1 MGDRRARRARARRV
15 RRCAQFPSVSGWT
28 RATRFA
34 APTIR
39 RRVAVD
45 PERLHRLSR
54 LRAIGRRARRI
65 QRQVDVR
72 PVGVAR
78 RVVRYPTVPCAR
90 DVPQLFPVRCA
101 LAVHGPAPGEERMS
115 ASMHPQRAARGA
127 RPLETSEILA
137 DVLHGLGGTQKTLP
151 PKLFY
156 DDVGARLFERICT
169 LDEYYLTRSE
179 FSILRERAGEIADFI
194 GPRVALVEYGSGAAI
209 KVRFLLDALRHP
221 AAYVPI
227 DISREQLARV
237 AAELEADYPSLA
249 VRPICGDYTRLL
261 PLPSLPP
268 HSRRAAFFPGSTIG
282 NFHPAEAAA
291 FLTRIRRTVGTGGA
305 LVIGV
310 DRRKDA
316 AVLHAAY
323 DDPQGVTAAFNR
335 NLLRRINRELGADFD
350 LASFRHVAFFND
362 D

>member
-1 MGDRRARRARARRV
+1 
-15 RRCAQFPSVSGWT
+15 
-28 RATRFA
+28 
-34 APTIR
+34 
-39 RRVAVD
+39 
-45 PERLHRLSR
+45 
-54 LRAIGRRARRI
+54 
-65 QRQVDVR
+65 
-72 PVGVAR
+72 
-78 RVVRYPTVPCAR
+78 
-90 DVPQLFPVRCA
+90 
-101 LAVHGPAPGEERMS
+101 MS
-115 ASMHPQRAARGA
+115 ASMHPQRASHGA

-137 DVLHGLGGTQKTLP
+137 DVLHGLGGTRKTLP

-179 FSILRERAGEIADFI
+179 FSILRERSREIADFI

-209 KVRFLLDALRHP
+209 KVRFLLDALRDP

-237 AAELEADYPSLA
+237 AAELEADYPLLA

-261 PLPSLPP
+261 PLPNLPP

-335 NLLRRINRELGADFD
+335 NVLRRINRELGADFD

-362 D
+362 DASRIEMHLESTRDQSVNVAGNTFDFVAGETIWTESSYKYDEDQLATVASAAGFRVDRLWTDANDFFWVGALTAAS

>member
-1 MGDRRARRARARRV
+1 
-15 RRCAQFPSVSGWT
+15 
-28 RATRFA
+28 
-34 APTIR
+34 
-39 RRVAVD
+39 
-45 PERLHRLSR
+45 
-54 LRAIGRRARRI
+54 
-65 QRQVDVR
+65 
-72 PVGVAR
+72 
-78 RVVRYPTVPCAR
+78 
-90 DVPQLFPVRCA
+90 
-101 LAVHGPAPGEERMS
+101 MS
-115 ASMHPQRAARGA
+115 ASMHPQRASHGA
-127 RPLETSEILA
+127 RPLETSEIVA

-362 D
+362 DASRIEMHLESTRDQSVRVAGNTFDFVRGETIWTESSYKYDEDQLATVASAAGFRVDRLWTDANDLFWVGALTAAS

>member
-1 MGDRRARRARARRV
+1 
-15 RRCAQFPSVSGWT
+15 
-28 RATRFA
+28 
-34 APTIR
+34 
-39 RRVAVD
+39 
-45 PERLHRLSR
+45 
-54 LRAIGRRARRI
+54 
-65 QRQVDVR
+65 
-72 PVGVAR
+72 
-78 RVVRYPTVPCAR
+78 
-90 DVPQLFPVRCA
+90 
-101 LAVHGPAPGEERMS
+101 MS
-115 ASMHPQRAARGA
+115 ASMHPQRASHGA

-362 D
+362 DASRIEMHLESTRDQSVRVAGNTFDFVRGETIWTESSYKYDEDQLATVASAAGFRVDRLWTDANDLFWVGALTAAS

>member
-1 MGDRRARRARARRV
+1 
-15 RRCAQFPSVSGWT
+15 
-28 RATRFA
+28 
-34 APTIR
+34 
-39 RRVAVD
+39 
-45 PERLHRLSR
+45 
-54 LRAIGRRARRI
+54 
-65 QRQVDVR
+65 
-72 PVGVAR
+72 
-78 RVVRYPTVPCAR
+78 
-90 DVPQLFPVRCA
+90 
-101 LAVHGPAPGEERMS
+101 MS
-115 ASMHPQRAARGA
+115 ASMHPQRASHGA
-127 RPLETSEILA
+127 RPLETSEILS

-179 FSILRERAGEIADFI
+179 FSILSQRAGEIADFI

-209 KVRFLLDALRHP
+209 KVRFLLDALRDP

-362 D
+362 DASRIEMHLESTRDQSVNVAGNTFDFVRGETIWTESSYKYDEDQLATVASAAGFRVDRLWTDANDLFWVGALTAAS

>member
-1 MGDRRARRARARRV
+1 M
-15 RRCAQFPSVSGWT
+15 
-28 RATRFA
+28 
-34 APTIR
+34 
-39 RRVAVD
+39 
-45 PERLHRLSR
+45 
-54 LRAIGRRARRI
+54 
-65 QRQVDVR
+65 
-72 PVGVAR
+72 
-78 RVVRYPTVPCAR
+78 
-90 DVPQLFPVRCA
+90 
-101 LAVHGPAPGEERMS
+101 
-115 ASMHPQRAARGA
+115 
-127 RPLETSEILA
+127 
-137 DVLHGLGGTQKTLP
+137 
-151 PKLFY
+151 
-156 DDVGARLFERICT
+156 
-169 LDEYYLTRSE
+169 
-179 FSILRERAGEIADFI
+179 
-194 GPRVALVEYGSGAAI
+194 VEYGSGAAI
-209 KVRFLLDALRHP
+209 KVRFLLDALRDP

-261 PLPSLPP
+261 PLPNLPP
-268 HSRRAAFFPGSTIG
+268 HSRRVAFFPGSTIG

-335 NLLRRINRELGADFD
+335 NVLRRINRELGADFD

-362 D
+362 DASRIEMHLESTRDQSVQRGGQHVRLRARRNDLDGVVVQVRRGSVGDRRERGRVPRRPSLDGRERFLLGRRTDGRLVSDSDGGRRRTAPGSTSERRPICRSVRSPA

>member
-1 MGDRRARRARARRV
+1 
-15 RRCAQFPSVSGWT
+15 
-28 RATRFA
+28 
-34 APTIR
+34 
-39 RRVAVD
+39 
-45 PERLHRLSR
+45 
-54 LRAIGRRARRI
+54 
-65 QRQVDVR
+65 
-72 PVGVAR
+72 
-78 RVVRYPTVPCAR
+78 
-90 DVPQLFPVRCA
+90 
-101 LAVHGPAPGEERMS
+101 MS
-115 ASMHPQRAARGA
+115 ASMHPARAHGA
-127 RPLETSEILA
+127 QPFETSEILA
-137 DVLHGLGGTQKTLP
+137 DVLYGLGAERKTLP

-179 FSILRERAGEIADFI
+179 LSILRERAREIADFI
-194 GPRVALVEYGSGAAI
+194 GPRVGLVEYGSGAAT
-209 KVRFLLDALRHP
+209 KVRFLLDELPDA

-237 AAELEADYPSLA
+237 AADLEADYPALA

-261 PLPSLPP
+261 PLPNLPP
-268 HSRRAAFFPGSTIG
+268 HARRVAFFPGSTIG

-291 FLTRIRRTVGTGGA
+291 FLTRIRRTVGSGGA

-323 DDPQGVTAAFNR
+323 DDPHGVTAAFNR
-335 NLLRRINRELGADFD
+335 NILRRINRELGANFD

-362 D
+362 DASRIEMHLESTRDQTVRVAGHAFDFACGETIWTESSYKYDEEQLATVASAAGFRVDRLWTDANGLFWVAAMTAAS

>member
-1 MGDRRARRARARRV
+1 
-15 RRCAQFPSVSGWT
+15 
-28 RATRFA
+28 
-34 APTIR
+34 
-39 RRVAVD
+39 
-45 PERLHRLSR
+45 
-54 LRAIGRRARRI
+54 
-65 QRQVDVR
+65 
-72 PVGVAR
+72 
-78 RVVRYPTVPCAR
+78 
-90 DVPQLFPVRCA
+90 
-101 LAVHGPAPGEERMS
+101 MS
-115 ASMHPQRAARGA
+115 ASMHPQRASHGA
-127 RPLETSEILA
+127 RPLETSEIVA

-362 D
+362 DASRIEMHLESTRDQSVRVAGNTFDFVRGETIWTESSYKYDEDQLATVASAAGFRVDRLWTDANDLFWVGALTAAA

>member
-1 MGDRRARRARARRV
+1 
-15 RRCAQFPSVSGWT
+15 
-28 RATRFA
+28 
-34 APTIR
+34 
-39 RRVAVD
+39 
-45 PERLHRLSR
+45 
-54 LRAIGRRARRI
+54 
-65 QRQVDVR
+65 
-72 PVGVAR
+72 
-78 RVVRYPTVPCAR
+78 
-90 DVPQLFPVRCA
+90 
-101 LAVHGPAPGEERMS
+101 MS
-115 ASMHPQRAARGA
+115 ASMHPQRASHAA
-127 RPLETSEILA
+127 QPFETSEILA
-137 DVLHGLGGTQKTLP
+137 DVLHGLGGTRKTLP

-179 FSILRERAGEIADFI
+179 LSILRERAGEISDFV
-194 GPRVALVEYGSGAAI
+194 GARVALVEYGSGAAT
-209 KVRFLLDALRHP
+209 KVRFLLDALRDP

-237 AAELEADYPSLA
+237 AADLEADYPSLA

-261 PLPSLPP
+261 PLPNLPP
-268 HSRRAAFFPGSTIG
+268 HARRVAFFPGSTIG

-323 DDPQGVTAAFNR
+323 DDPHGVTAAFNR
-335 NLLRRINRELGADFD
+335 NVLRRINRELGADFD

-362 D
+362 DASRIEMHLESTCDQTVHVAGSAFDFARGETIWTESSYKYDEEQLATVASAAGFRVDRLWTDANELFWVGAMTAAS

>member
-1 MGDRRARRARARRV
+1 
-15 RRCAQFPSVSGWT
+15 
-28 RATRFA
+28 
-34 APTIR
+34 
-39 RRVAVD
+39 
-45 PERLHRLSR
+45 
-54 LRAIGRRARRI
+54 
-65 QRQVDVR
+65 
-72 PVGVAR
+72 
-78 RVVRYPTVPCAR
+78 
-90 DVPQLFPVRCA
+90 
-101 LAVHGPAPGEERMS
+101 MS
-115 ASMHPQRAARGA
+115 ASMNPQRATHVA
-127 RPLETSEILA
+127 PQFDTSEILA
-137 DVLHGLGGTQKTLP
+137 DVLAGLGATRKTLP

-156 DDVGARLFERICT
+156 DEVGARLFERICK

-179 FSILRERAGEIADFI
+179 LSILRARAGEIADFI
-194 GPRVALVEYGSGAAI
+194 GPRAALIEYGSGAAT
-209 KVRFLLDALRHP
+209 KVRFLLDALRDP

-227 DISREQLARV
+227 DISREQLSRV
-237 AAELEADYPSLA
+237 AADLEADYPALA

-268 HSRRAAFFPGSTIG
+268 HARRVAFFPGSTIG

-291 FLTRIRRTVGTGGA
+291 FLTRVRRTVGTGGA

-335 NLLRRINRELGADFD
+335 NVLRRINRELGADFD

-362 D
+362 DASRIEMHLESTRDQSVHVAGSTFDFARGETIWTESSYKYDEEQLATVASAAGFRLDRLWTDANELFWVGAMTAAS

>member
-1 MGDRRARRARARRV
+1 
-15 RRCAQFPSVSGWT
+15 
-28 RATRFA
+28 
-34 APTIR
+34 
-39 RRVAVD
+39 
-45 PERLHRLSR
+45 
-54 LRAIGRRARRI
+54 
-65 QRQVDVR
+65 
-72 PVGVAR
+72 
-78 RVVRYPTVPCAR
+78 
-90 DVPQLFPVRCA
+90 
-101 LAVHGPAPGEERMS
+101 
-115 ASMHPQRAARGA
+115 MHPQRASHGA

-137 DVLHGLGGTQKTLP
+137 DVLHGLGGTRKTLP

-179 FSILRERAGEIADFI
+179 FSILRQRAGEIADFI

-209 KVRFLLDALRHP
+209 KVRFLLDALRDP

-362 D
+362 DASRIEMHLESTRDQSVRVAGNTFDFVRGETIWTESSYKYDEDQLATVASAAGFRVDRLWTDANDLFWVGALTAAA